1 MSKIKLYV
9 ILSILV
15 FNLFEESCAR
25 GQGRARGSDRRRT
38 GNRPCVGGG
47 PSGPRGPSGSIDCKY
62 FLCSFSLMNALVYV
76 GHSLGKNTYIQM

>member
-9 ILSILV
+9 ILSLLV
-15 FNLFEESCAR
+15 FNLLETSCAR
-25 GQGRARGSDRRRT
+25 GKSRGSDRRRT

-62 FLCSFSLMNALVYV
+62 FYFVV
-76 GHSLGKNTYIQM
+76 FP